1 MDITEFTVHELLEK
15 LNNDELTSKEIV
27 KAYKSR
33 IEEKEK
39 DVQAFITTTLD
50 EAEEQAEKIDAKR
63 KEKSVKKNVS
73 RVAAGKRQRNEKEF
87 I

>member
-33 IEEKEK
+33 I
-39 DVQAFITTTLD
+39 
-50 EAEEQAEKIDAKR
+50 
-63 KEKSVKKNVS
+63 
-73 RVAAGKRQRNEKEF
+73 
-87 I
+87 